1 MVQHAGSRA
10 RSVSRARV
18 RNLASAALVT
28 ALMAASGWISI
39 PLGSVPVT
47 LQVFAVVLAALLLPS
62 AWAAASLGVY
72 LVLGT
77 IGVPV
82 FASGTAGLGVVLGPT
97 GGYVLGF
104 VLAAPFAA
112 FVRESLE
119 RTGAT
124 QLVAD
129 AAAGVV
135 AIAVIYALG
144 GAQLAVVAHLSALQA
159 LLAGVAPFV
168 VPDAIKA
175 AAAITVATAVRRATS
190 GR

>member
-1 MVQHAGSRA
+1 MAVNAGSRA

-18 RNLASAALVT
+18 RNLVSAALVT

-47 LQVFAVVLAALLLPS
+47 LQVFSVVLAALLLPS

-104 VLAAPFAA
+104 VLAPPLAA

-119 RTGAT
+119 RAGAT

-129 AAAGVV
+129 ATAGVV

-144 GAQLAVVAHLSALQA
+144 WAQLAGVAHLSALQA

>member
-1 MVQHAGSRA
+1 MVVNADSPA
-10 RSVSRARV
+10 RPVSRARV
-18 RNLASAALVT
+18 RNLVSAALVT

-39 PLGSVPVT
+39 PLGTVPVT

-104 VLAAPFAA
+104 ALAAPLASLA
-112 FVRESLE
+112 RESLE
-119 RTGAT
+119 RTGAA

-144 GAQLAVVAHLSALQA
+144 WAQLAVVAHLSALQA